1 MKSAS
6 SRISYMKLAA
16 FPLLVVLVL
25 AAGCANLTAIREFA
39 SISAESAEYTK
50 LVTNY
55 VESPIRLKRY
65 QSPSRHDRLDHDAA
79 ARAAQRERLLLR
91 QTLIVEYMNAL
102 GWLATDEAVTKSKE
116 IGDLRNAVKEA
127 KFADAKEADAFS
139 AIANVVVKGATDWW
153 RRKQLKALI
162 TTSNEPFQIVVQS
175 LRDIVEKDFSGDP
188 LREKEAIRQYCS
200 DLVLQSSDKAG
211 IAALQEWC
219 DLRLTEIDAREEAI
233 KSYVKILEK
242 IAQGHRQLYEGRNDL
257 SKKQLLQE
265 IRGYAKELRTTFA
278 TIRNL

>member
-1 MKSAS
+1 MHQTPQRVSQ
-6 SRISYMKLAA
+6 SRPAAALLLIILILAQ
-16 FPLLVVLVL
+16 
-25 AAGCANLTAIREFA
+25 GCANLSAIQEFA
-39 SISAESAEYTK
+39 SISAESAEHTK

-55 VESPIRLKRY
+55 VESPSRLKRY
-65 QSPSRHDRLDHDAA
+65 QSPSRHDRLDRDAA

-102 GWLATDEAVTKSKE
+102 GRLATDEAVTKGKE
-116 IGDLRNAVKEA
+116 LGDLRNAVKEA

-139 AIANVVVKGATDWW
+139 AIANVAVKGATDWW
-153 RRKQLKALI
+153 RQKQLKELI
-162 TTSNEPFQIVVQS
+162 TTSNEPFQIVVKS

-211 IAALQEWC
+211 IAALREWC
-219 DLRLTEIDAREEAI
+219 DLRLAEIDTREEAI
-233 KSYVKILEK
+233 KAYAKILEK
-242 IAQGHRQLYEGRNDL
+242 ISLGHRQLYEGRNDL
-257 SKKQLLQE
+257 SQKQLLQE

-278 TIRNL
+278 AMRNL